1 MRNQSRFGLAFV
13 ASTIAALSVMVSAAD
28 GSAAGP
34 RIGEVRVIALAPGN
48 QDVVTQLH
56 QEGWLEAN
64 GQILSTTEYPA
75 LYRQLGRAWTRAGI
89 PQDRF
94 AIPRLRDATQPV
106 ASSSDPYEVLGSGAT
121 PTANKV
127 TRRQQIHSTPLSY
140 WIFAGQDGNR
150 DRQ

>member
-1 MRNQSRFGLAFV
+1 MNNRSRLGIAFV
-13 ASTIAALSVMVSAAD
+13 ASTIAVLSVIISAAD
-28 GSAAGP
+28 GGSAAGP

-48 QDVVTQLH
+48 QDVVTQMH

-64 GQILSTTEYPA
+64 GQVLSTAEYPA
-75 LYRQLGRAWTRAGI
+75 LYRQLGRAWTRVGI

-94 AIPRLRDATQPV
+94 AIPRLRDATQPAV
-106 ASSSDPYEVLGSGAT
+106 SSSDPYDVIGSGAT

-140 WIFAGQDGNR
+140 WIFAGPKST
-150 DRQ
+150 

>member
-1 MRNQSRFGLAFV
+1 MSNESRLGMAFV
-13 ASTIAALSVMVSAAD
+13 ALTIAALSVVVAATD
-28 GSAAGP
+28 GSVTAGP
-34 RIGEVRVIALAPGN
+34 RLGEVRVIALAPGN
-48 QDVVTQLH
+48 QELVAQLH

-64 GQILSTTEYPA
+64 GQVLSTTEYPA

-94 AIPRLRDATQPV
+94 AIPRLRDTTQPA
-106 ASSSDPYEVLGSGAT
+106 ASSSDPYQVLGSGAT

-140 WIFAGQDGNR
+140 WIFAGIKST
-150 DRQ
+150 

>member
-1 MRNQSRFGLAFV
+1 MRNQSRLAMAFV
-13 ASTIAALSVMVSAAD
+13 ASAIAALSAMASAAD
-28 GSAAGP
+28 GSSAGP

-48 QDVVTQLH
+48 QEVVTQLR
-56 QEGWLEAN
+56 QEGWLQAN
-64 GQILSTTEYPA
+64 GQILSTAEYPA

-94 AIPRLRDATQPV
+94 AIPRLRDSTQPV
-106 ASSSDPYEVLGSGAT
+106 ASSSDPYDVLGSGAT

>member
-1 MRNQSRFGLAFV
+1 MNNRNRLGLALV
-13 ASTIAALSVMVSAAD
+13 ASTIALLSVIISATD
-28 GSAAGP
+28 GSSPGP

-48 QDVVTQLH
+48 QEVVTQLH

-64 GQILSTTEYPA
+64 GQVLSTTEYPA

-89 PQDRF
+89 AQDRF
-94 AIPRLRDATQPV
+94 ALPRLRDATQPA

-121 PTANKV
+121 PTANKT

-140 WIFAGQDGNR
+140 WIFVGPKSS
-150 DRQ
+150 

>member
-1 MRNQSRFGLAFV
+1 MNNRSRLGFAFV
-13 ASTIAALSVMVSAAD
+13 ASTIAALSVIISASD
-28 GSAAGP
+28 GSPAGP

-64 GQILSTTEYPA
+64 GQVLATAEYPV

-94 AIPRLRDATQPV
+94 AIPRLRDTTQSV

-121 PTANKV
+121 PTNNRVA
-127 TRRQQIHSTPLSY
+127 RRQQIHSTPLSY
-140 WIFAGQDGNR
+140 WIFAGPKST
-150 DRQ
+150 